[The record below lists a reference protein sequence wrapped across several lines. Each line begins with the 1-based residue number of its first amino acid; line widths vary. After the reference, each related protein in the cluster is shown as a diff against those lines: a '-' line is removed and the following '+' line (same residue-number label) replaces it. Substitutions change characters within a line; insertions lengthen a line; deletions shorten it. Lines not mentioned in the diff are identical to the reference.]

1 MVSRSIRRQLPGL
14 LVAAVLVAQ
23 GCGKP
28 ETFTPPPTEVAVI
41 EVSAG
46 RLEEIH
52 EFAGNVEA
60 SRSVQVR
67 AQVGGVIQSR
77 PFNEGQAVKVGDV
90 LFRLDR
96 TAYDAEFR
104 SAQARLTEAEARA
117 ANARQ
122 TLARYESLLK
132 DNAVSRQDY
141 DNAASLAQQAAAAA
155 EDARGT
161 ADRARKNLDD
171 TVVRAELAGR
181 VGKALLEVGARVR
194 GPEDVLT
201 TIDVLDPIY
210 VTFRPSAQQQLA
222 WRRNPEANRLLRP
235 GSPLRFE
242 AILPDGSPAP
252 SVGRLDFIDPVVD
265 PATGT
270 QQLRAEFVNRDR
282 LLVPGQ
288 FVRIRMLGL
297 ARDSAIVIPQRA
309 VLLQMGR
316 QTVYLVAGDSVVARD
331 VVASS
336 WTGDRWLIDQGLAPG
351 DKVIVDGIQKV
362 GPGSRVKAVPAP

>member
-1 MVSRSIRRQLPGL
+1 MSRPIPRLSP
-14 LVAAVLVAQ
+14 AVLVVAVLAVP
-23 GCGKP
+23 GCADP
-28 ETFTPPPTEVAVI
+28 AAVIPPPTEVAVV

-46 RLEEIH
+46 RIEQVH

-60 SRSVQVR
+60 SRNVQVR
-67 AQVGGVIQSR
+67 AQVGGVIQAR
-77 PFNEGQAVKVGDV
+77 PFNEGEAVRAGDV

-96 TAYDAEFR
+96 TAYEAESR
-104 SAQARLTEAEARA
+104 SAQARLAEAEARA

-122 TLARYESLLK
+122 TLARYEALLK

-141 DNAASLAQQAAAAA
+141 DNAASLAQQAGAAA
-155 EDARGT
+155 EEARAI

-181 VGKALLEVGARVR
+181 VGKAQLEVGARVR

-222 WRRNPEANRLLRP
+222 WRRDPEANRLLRP
-235 GSPLRFE
+235 GGPLRFE
-242 AILPDGSPAP
+242 AILPDGAPAP
-252 SVGRLDFIDPVVD
+252 STGRLDFIDPVVD

-270 QQLRAEFVNRDR
+270 QQLRAEFANRDR

-316 QTVYLVAGDSVVARD
+316 QTVYLVSGDSVVARD

-336 WTGDRWLIDQGLAPG
+336 WSGDRWLIERGLAPG
-351 DKVIVDGIQKV
+351 DKVVVDGLQKV
-362 GPGSRVKAVPAP
+362 GPGSKVKAVPAQ